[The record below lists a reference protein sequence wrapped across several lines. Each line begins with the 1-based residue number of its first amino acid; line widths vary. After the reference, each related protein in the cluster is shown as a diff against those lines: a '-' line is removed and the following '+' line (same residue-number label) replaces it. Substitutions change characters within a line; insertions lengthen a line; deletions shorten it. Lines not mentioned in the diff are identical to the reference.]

1 MMHVKVLGTELNLSS
16 AIFGCVLN
24 RCAIYKVAGRCEG
37 LMEKRPCH
45 ITLGVCFFSL

>member
-24 RCAIYKVAGRCEG
+24 RCAIKWLEDG
-37 LMEKRPCH
+37 K
-45 ITLGVCFFSL
+45 I